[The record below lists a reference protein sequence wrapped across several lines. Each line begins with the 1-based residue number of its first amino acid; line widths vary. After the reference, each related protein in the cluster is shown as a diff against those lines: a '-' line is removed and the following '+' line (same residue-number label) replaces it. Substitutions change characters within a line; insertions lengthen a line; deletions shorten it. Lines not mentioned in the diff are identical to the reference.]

1 MVTLEKPSKPSI
13 QTVRAA
19 QGPYRLTLALGL
31 LLLGLALVVGLSLT
45 QGSVAMT
52 GPELWAALLRQGNA
66 THQVILWDL
75 RLPRLVAALLVG
87 AALGVSGALLQG
99 MLRNGLAS
107 PFLLGI
113 SSGAGLVVVLV
124 VTLGLWQV
132 WVPLGAW
139 LGAIA
144 TTALVYL
151 LAYRRGRLSVERL
164 ILGGVAF
171 SSFFGAIQSLML
183 LMAQDSRIQAALN
196 WLIGSFNG
204 RGWAE
209 VRLVGP
215 GLVVALVAGCLLAR
229 QVNLLNLGDDLAV
242 GLGTSLVRS
251 RLLIG
256 AAATFL
262 AAGAASIAGLVG
274 FVGLIVPHG
283 VRLLVG
289 TDYRLVLPFSAL
301 GGALVLAAA
310 DLAARSGPVELPV
323 GVVTAFLGAPVFIWL
338 LSRRN
343 NLAGGR

>member
-1 MVTLEKPSKPSI
+1 MTLPALVPLPTASLWE
-13 QTVRAA
+13 R
-19 QGPYRLTLALGL
+19 YRLFWAVGGL
-31 LLLGLALVVGLSLT
+31 LAGLTIVVGLSLSL
-45 QGSVAMT
+45 GSVTMT
-52 GPELWAALLRQGNA
+52 WPELWAALLRQGDA

-75 RLPRLVAALLVG
+75 RLPRLVASLLVG
-87 AALGVSGALLQG
+87 AALGLSGALLQG

-113 SSGAGLVVVLV
+113 SAGAGLMVVLV
-124 VTLGLWQV
+124 VTLGIWQV

-139 LGAIA
+139 LGAVG
-144 TTALVYL
+144 TTFLVYL
-151 LAYRRGRLSVERL
+151 LARSRGGISIERL

-171 SSFFGAIQSLML
+171 SSLFGAIQSLLL
-183 LMAQDSRIQAALN
+183 LMARDGRIQAALN

-204 RGWAE
+204 RGWTE
-209 VRLVGP
+209 IRLVGP

-301 GGALVLAAA
+301 GGALVLSAA
-310 DLAARSGPVELPV
+310 DLAARSGPMELPV
-323 GVVTAFLGAPVFIWL
+323 GIVTAFLGAPVFIWL
-338 LSRRN
+338 LYRRN
-343 NLAGGR
+343 AVAGG

>member
-1 MVTLEKPSKPSI
+1 MTLFLPSLTSTISRWPH
-13 QTVRAA
+13 
-19 QGPYRLTLALGL
+19 YRIPLAGAALGL
-31 LLLGLALVVGLSLT
+31 GLILVVGLSLT
-45 QGSVAMT
+45 LGSVAMT
-52 GPELWAALLRQGNA
+52 GPELWAALLRQGSA
-66 THQVILWDL
+66 THQVIVWDL

-87 AALGVSGALLQG
+87 ASLGVSGALLQG

-151 LAYRRGRLSVERL
+151 LACSRGGLSVERL

-183 LMAQDSRIQAALN
+183 LMARDGRIQAALN

-215 GLVVALVAGCLLAR
+215 AMVVALVVGCLLAR
-229 QVNLLNLGDDLAV
+229 QVNLLNLGDELAV

-301 GGALVLAAA
+301 GGALVLATA
-310 DLAARSGPVELPV
+310 DLAARAGPVELPV

-338 LSRRN
+338 LYRRN
-343 NLAGGR
+343 AIAGGR

>member
-1 MVTLEKPSKPSI
+1 MLILKKPPGQKVQPALR
-13 QTVRAA
+13 QHRT
-19 QGPYRLTLALGL
+19 PLALGM
-31 LLLGLALVVGLSLT
+31 LLLGLLLVVGLSLT

-52 GPELWAALLRQGNA
+52 GPELWAALLGQGNA
-66 THQVILWDL
+66 THQVVVWDL

-87 AALGVSGALLQG
+87 ASLGVSGALLQG

-151 LAYRRGRLSVERL
+151 LACSRGGLSVERL

-183 LMAQDSRIQAALN
+183 LMARDGRIQAALN

-215 GLVVALVAGCLLAR
+215 AMVVALVVGCLLAR

-310 DLAARSGPVELPV
+310 DLVARAGPVELPV

-338 LSRRN
+338 LYRRN
-343 NLAGGR
+343 VIVGGR